1 MQQYSGSV
9 LPFPPVIPSATQ
21 IQHGTMLLRY
31 ALPAMGALFTF
42 VAQAQPNLTAANDV
56 PLNND
61 QFGIQTVDGF
71 TSEGGGGANVDYN
84 YWDMLIPNT
93 GFRNIRWFDASVTP
107 SAALV
112 PAATMISTDGGAD
125 TLYWA
130 VTANGLEQV
139 GARSALYATTINY
152 SDALLELKLPCT
164 YLTSWSDNHSA
175 NYTISGFPVTRVGTI
190 TGIADAYGVLRLPS
204 GFQHD
209 VLRVKLRRS
218 ITDAA
223 AIATTVRKETVFNY
237 YEEGGRYPRL
247 HLRIDSVQINGG
259 AWAVTRRAEWQ
270 GQGFVVGLDEAFSD
284 ADVFTAFPNP
294 ATDAV
299 TVNAPLGPGSRLE
312 IADAAGRVVRSE
324 NLTKEQ
330 SVLSVSGL
338 PAGVY
343 HLNLIT
349 SSGGRR
355 SQRVVVQ

>member
-1 MQQYSGSV
+1 
-9 LPFPPVIPSATQ
+9 
-21 IQHGTMLLRY
+21 MLIRY
-31 ALPAMGALFTF
+31 ALPTLGALLSLA
-42 VAQAQPNLTAANDV
+42 AQAQPNLTDANDV
-56 PLNND
+56 PLNGD
-61 QFGIQTVDGF
+61 EFGIRTVDGF
-71 TSEGGGGANVDYN
+71 TSEGASGATVDYN

-93 GFRNIRWFDASVTP
+93 GFRNVRWFDASVTP

-112 PAATMISTDGGAD
+112 PTATMISTDGGAD

-130 VTANGLEQV
+130 VTAEGLEQV

-164 YLTSWSDNHSA
+164 YLTSWTDNHAA

-190 TGIADAYGVLRLPS
+190 TGIADAYGVLRLPN
-204 GFQHD
+204 GYLHN

-247 HLRIDSVQINGG
+247 HLRIDSVQVNGG

-270 GQGFVVGLDEAFSD
+270 GQGFTVGVDESIND

-294 ATDAV
+294 ATDHI
-299 TVNAPLGPGSRLE
+299 TVNAPFVAGSRLE
-312 IADAAGRVVRSE
+312 VADAAGRTVRSV

-330 SVLSVSGL
+330 AVLNVAEL
-338 PAGVY
+338 NPGVY
-343 HLNLIT
+343 HMILIT
-349 SSGGRR
+349 SAGDRR
-355 SQRVVVQ
+355 SQRLVVQ